1 MYESKHENTCL
12 KASKTYPL
20 YNMKKNTMAKHSFH
34 QPDRVIKVAF
44 RLFEVI
50 AKHRQAVFLIQEICF
65 ITGAFLRQLIYRR
78 IRIDCIAAL
87 CSPRTCGFELL
98 HPYHGQP
105 RGMSSTENT
114 LRLRYVSVK

>member
-1 MYESKHENTCL
+1 
-12 KASKTYPL
+12 
-20 YNMKKNTMAKHSFH
+20 MAKHSFH

-87 CSPRTCGFELL
+87 CSPRTCGFELRIL
-98 HPYHGQP
+98 
-105 RGMSSTENT
+105 TT
-114 LRLRYVSVK
+114 VSLEVCHRQRIHSVSAMFL